1 MAVFDPQ
8 ARLALR
14 DTHVLCLEVQEPWAA
29 ALVRGTKTIE
39 TRRYA
44 LPAWAR
50 GVDVVVLETPRGAA
64 NASSLGESPAAAA
77 GTLVGVVVFGDSVRY
92 GDEARWRQDEPFHR
106 VAAGSPYDWDGG
118 EKHGWVV
125 ASARAVA
132 PLPSPP
138 LVRKFRSFYEPVAG
152 ATPTARRRAP
162 VVAAAA
168 GPPSSRWRR
177 SGAGRRCPDAMFAA
191 TLKFGS
197 GVFTAADKVSTKP
210 IPREDLLRGFL
221 CHGEASGEPLMS
233 GRPLRLAH
241 PDGVAVQCGPAA
253 ATRPRTSRTS
263 CASSCAVNSGV
274 R

>member
-8 ARLALR
+8 ARLALH
-14 DTHVLCLEVQEPWAA
+14 DAHVLCLEVQEPWAA

-92 GDEARWRQDEPFHR
+92 GDEARWREDEPFHR

-152 ATPTARRRAP
+152 ATLDGPSGGAFS
-162 VVAAAA
+162 VVA
-168 GPPSSRWRR
+168 G
-177 SGAGRRCPDAMFAA
+177 GR
-191 TLKFGS
+191 
-197 GVFTAADKVSTKP
+197 TAEFS
-210 IPREDLLRGFL
+210 L
-221 CHGEASGEPLMS
+221 ASIR
-233 GRPLRLAH
+233 GRPSV
-241 PDGVAVQCGPAA
+241 PVP
-253 ATRPRTSRTS
+253 
-263 CASSCAVNSGV
+263 
-274 R
+274 

>member
-152 ATPTARRRAP
+152 ATLDGPAPSP
-162 VVAAAA
+162 VVARRPDRRVLA
-168 GPPSSRWRR
+168 GVDP
-177 SGAGRRCPDAMFAA
+177 
-191 TLKFGS
+191 
-197 GVFTAADKVSTKP
+197 
-210 IPREDLLRGFL
+210 
-221 CHGEASGEPLMS
+221 
-233 GRPLRLAH
+233 
-241 PDGVAVQCGPAA
+241 GPAVGA
-253 ATRPRTSRTS
+253 R
-263 CASSCAVNSGV
+263 AVGQAQGQARRV
-274 R
+274 RVGRDQHVPGRVEINQ